1 MEDRE
6 QILALTSSKGG
17 VGKTHLAVSLSAAIA
32 KRGARVLLIDADL
45 GNGTISDRIGFY
57 PNFNLAH
64 FFFRERGLEDLIEET
79 PFGFFL
85 IGGERGNFSL
95 ANLHYPQKMKF
106 LRNFTNISRK
116 FDYVVL
122 DLASGINRQTVD
134 FALLAEKTIVVT
146 SPNDLMSAYGALRAC
161 LSRFVQLE
169 VTLSKKIEG
178 YKARRFF
185 RPLTLMNSVRDFDQ
199 GKKAFEAL
207 ECTVESRLNGAV
219 GPFEIKMRYLGPIFH
234 DPALFKKSEERR
246 RPVSLI
252 SVYSKVAFC
261 IDSMASAICSPSS
274 FKGFDSEKRLRY
286 IIQILF
292 GQQDRLR
299 REHNQK
305 VVKDSPARIPFSQ
318 RSQSIS
324 N

>member
-1 MEDRE
+1 MEDKG

-17 VGKTHLAVSLSAAIA
+17 VGKTHLAVSLSAAMA
-32 KRGARVLLIDADL
+32 KRGVRVLLIDADL

-64 FFFRERGLEDLIEET
+64 FFFQERGLKDLIEET

-85 IGGERGNFSL
+85 IGGERGNFAL
-95 ANLHYPQKMKF
+95 ANLNYPQKMKF

-134 FALLAEKTIVVT
+134 FALLAEKPIVVT
-146 SPNDLMSAYGALRAC
+146 SPNDLMSAYGVLRAC

-169 VTLSKKIEG
+169 ATLSKKIEG

-185 RPLTLMNSVRDFDQ
+185 KPLTLMNSVRDFDH

-207 ECTVESRLNGAV
+207 ECTVESRINGAV
-219 GPFEIKMRYLGPIFH
+219 GPFEIKMRYLGPVFR

-246 RPVSLI
+246 RPVSLV

-261 IDSMASAICSPSS
+261 VDSIASAICSPSS
-274 FKGFDSEKRLRY
+274 FKGFDREKRLRY
-286 IIQILF
+286 IIQILM
-292 GQQDRLR
+292 GQQEGLKKDLT
-299 REHNQK
+299 QK
-305 VVKDSPARIPFSQ
+305 SMKASPIRIPFSQ
-318 RSQSIS
+318 KSQSIS
-324 N
+324 H